1 MKALGVA
8 WAVCLMVP
16 MTYVT
21 MARRQKKE
29 NRFLLDAQL
38 ISSCQ
43 STAASLCVQT
53 VSSSNCFLLA
63 LISEVMAPRAGEG
76 ELNPS

>member
-1 MKALGVA
+1 MKALGVG

-29 NRFLLDAQL
+29 NIFLPDAQL

-43 STAASLCVQT
+43 SMAASLCVQT
-53 VSSSNCFLLA
+53 VSSSNYYLLA
-63 LISEVMAPRAGEG
+63 LLSEVMAPRAGEG
-76 ELNPS
+76 EHNPS